1 MKASNSSCS
10 AHFSKDSYENWG
22 SLQEQQYGTKKLLI
36 KDAVPSMHDPKPT
49 EKDAKENADSKTCS
63 VESHRDCV

>member
-22 SLQEQQYGTKKLLI
+22 SLQEQLGIQYGTKKLLI
-36 KDAVPSMHDPKPT
+36 KDAVPSMHAPKPT
-49 EKDAKENADSKTCS
+49 ENHAKENADGQPS
-63 VESHRDCV
+63 